1 MAQKS
6 EEAEEDAEQSKSLS
20 EKKQMQ
26 EQQQAVN
33 TILDETKDNIRKTT
47 DTAIN
52 EVPRYA
58 KAFNDYQ
65 EEVIQTTRDIASSYI
80 ESQKEIINS
89 FQSVVDQIP
98 DSIYDGFRNYNYYYW
113 PYPYQRNMPELYG
126 MMIASFVDNT
136 MAAMKL
142 ANNTLFANMDVFR
155 TLQQIREN
163 TTQLSNIT
171 TDAAKILEPASSAS
185 KT

>member
-1 MAQKS
+1 V
-6 EEAEEDAEQSKSLS
+6 
-20 EKKQMQ
+20 Q

-33 TILDETKDNIRKTT
+33 TILDDTKYNIRKTT
-47 DTAIN
+47 DIAIK
-52 EVPRYA
+52 EVPRYT

-65 EEVIQTTRDIASSYI
+65 EEVIQTTRDIASSYL
-80 ESQKEIINS
+80 ESQKEIIKS
-89 FQSVVDQIP
+89 IQSIVDQV
-98 DSIYDGFRNYNYYYW
+98 YYL
-113 PYPYQRNMPELYG
+113 PYPYQRKMHYLYG

-142 ANNTLFANMDVFR
+142 ANNTLCANMDVLR
-155 TLQQIREN
+155 TSMQQIREN
-163 TTQLSNIT
+163 TTQLSKIT